1 MFTRDSTYQLKR
13 KGLLSRDDNEIL
25 YSLYLPLV
33 GYKAIFIYCF
43 LVNEYLINNK
53 DGKILYLLNKSDM
66 TVSDFLLN
74 KRSLESV
81 GLIQTLEDQD
91 NYVFILKSASTPGD
105 FFGNTVLK
113 GLFVNKVGENE
124 ATKMMKLY
132 EVDQI
137 DFSKYIDISAG
148 VKDSFSIDFNAKD
161 VKLND
166 DVKLVTVNK
175 NLIKDN
181 FDDVKLIENI
191 ISKSKITKNDL
202 NFDEINEIHRL
213 GTLYGLNEAIMAK
226 ILIDGFNSERE
237 NGKKI
242 DLEFC
247 EMRCKK
253 EVCKY
258 KSFIQKKEQSYFHS
272 NTPVAN
278 KINYYES
285 TSPRDFLKEKQNG
298 VEPIRSDLDIIE
310 YLSQNL
316 GLSNG
321 VINVILEYVLMKCSN
336 KLNRNYI
343 EKIAITCKRSGFN
356 DSVSVYG
363 HLFPQKKND
372 QVSAKTVETNRLVCQ
387 ETKNDDGESLIN
399 LDDSLSKLL

>member
-53 DGKILYLLNKSDM
+53 DGKVLYLLNKSDM

-161 VKLND
+161 VKFND

-175 NLIKDN
+175 NSIKDN

-202 NFDEINEIHRL
+202 SFDEINEIHRL
-213 GTLYGLNEAIMAK
+213 
-226 ILIDGFNSERE
+226 
-237 NGKKI
+237 
-242 DLEFC
+242 
-247 EMRCKK
+247 
-253 EVCKY
+253 
-258 KSFIQKKEQSYFHS
+258 
-272 NTPVAN
+272 
-278 KINYYES
+278 
-285 TSPRDFLKEKQNG
+285 
-298 VEPIRSDLDIIE
+298 
-310 YLSQNL
+310 
-316 GLSNG
+316 
-321 VINVILEYVLMKCSN
+321 
-336 KLNRNYI
+336 
-343 EKIAITCKRSGFN
+343 
-356 DSVSVYG
+356 
-363 HLFPQKKND
+363 
-372 QVSAKTVETNRLVCQ
+372 
-387 ETKNDDGESLIN
+387 
-399 LDDSLSKLL
+399 